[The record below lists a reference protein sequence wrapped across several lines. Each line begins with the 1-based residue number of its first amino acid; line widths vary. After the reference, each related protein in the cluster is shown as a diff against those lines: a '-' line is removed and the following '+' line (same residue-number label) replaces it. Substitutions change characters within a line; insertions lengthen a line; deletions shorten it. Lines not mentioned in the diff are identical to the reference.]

1 MNMNHDE
8 EIPDFLGGLGDML
21 PADVLK
27 KVNELLEQLH
37 QKDKDHQGSTVFIY
51 APGSQYVDKQFIFDK
66 VTWKHPAPPDG
77 HHAPPRGGEPPKRP
91 FDDRT
96 PLSALFWKSHHE
108 ELEKVLNTWLPYL
121 AGETEEVLR
130 LNDFQFDFSKTQPA
144 TVYLDLARLINHG
157 ALQTSMS
164 VLAAYM
170 FSHSNLSKSENA
182 LYVQL
187 KRYKKICK

>member
-1 MNMNHDE
+1 MNYKTSEDILASINR
-8 EIPDFLGGLGDML
+8 LLDML
-21 PADVLK
+21 HQVGGENFGSHITI
-27 KVNELLEQLH
+27 VNVASGAQHVENIQ
-37 QKDKDHQGSTVFIY
+37 
-51 APGSQYVDKQFIFDK
+51 AQYVGEA
-66 VTWKHPAPPDG
+66 HPAATPP
-77 HHAPPRGGEPPKRP
+77 APPRGGEPPKRP
-91 FDDRT
+91 FDDKT